1 MTEQHVMP
9 AVSDTNEVQGR
20 QDAQETIAEYRYPGS
35 PPFADTDIDRELF
48 RGRRNEIDHVLHS
61 ILSVDLFVV
70 YAISGVGKTSLLTA
84 GVLEP
89 LRQRQYFPVVVRL
102 NDPTIT
108 PAALIDAQIRDAGD
122 KAEGIT
128 VSRHPSTRD
137 VEPSTLWD
145 LLSGLEIWRGNT
157 LQHLILVFD
166 QFEELFTLDWS
177 DEQRDQFIE
186 QLGQVLRRHRSED
199 PEQGDGSPLP
209 PPDVKIVLI
218 VREDSLGE
226 LEALAAH
233 VPQIMRHRF
242 RLDGLSPESA
252 KAAIRE
258 PAAIDDARLI
268 TQRFSYTD
276 GAAQAI
282 LSFLRARE
290 VHGRPSLTRSI
301 DPSQL
306 QIICQHIERSIVPT
320 KTGEAD
326 SDSVVEITEADLGDK
341 EGLERILRDFYR
353 NELAAF
359 SSKERVLV
367 RQLCEVGL
375 INRYGRRLSL
385 EEGQICGEF
394 RLTKPTLEKLV
405 DRRLLRAEPRVGSVY
420 YELAHDTLTAPILAY
435 RDEARSARRQRRRRV
450 FGTVFGLCLAAAVA
464 LVVALRNDSSQTGN
478 DASVRGTQT
487 IAVGE
492 SVSGEIQGGD
502 RYGVFAVEAPAGQP
516 LVIEVVPDDDRL
528 DAVLEVTDPDGFVQ
542 EVDAGSKGDAESVI
556 VYAAEAARHQVTISG
571 SDSSGDFRLS
581 VQRAGVVDLDVGDSV
596 SDAVEAGKP
605 GGVFGFEAPAG
616 QPLIVE
622 VVPDENPVES
632 DESLDV
638 ALDLRDPDGL
648 DQYADAGG
656 GGAAEVVVVDG
667 SGAGRF
673 LVVVTG
679 YGSTTGDYQL
689 SIRPADVVD
698 VAVGGAA
705 SGAIESGTPSGVF
718 EFEAPAG
725 QPLVVEVGSGKNL
738 DAVLVVRDPV
748 GEDMNVDDGGI
759 GGTESVIVDG
769 SVAGRHLVIVTGFG
783 STTGEYQLSIR
794 PADVVDVAVG
804 GSVSGAVEAG
814 TRSGVFAFEA
824 PIGPPLIVEVVPDDS
839 LDAVLVV
846 RGPDGVNHYLDDGGS
861 GAAEVVVVD
870 SSVAGRHLVIV
881 SGYGSTTGGYQLSI
895 RPADVVDV
903 AVDGSVSGAIEAG
916 TRSGVFAFEAQ
927 TGQPLVVEVVPDDS
941 LDAVLVVR
949 DPDGV
954 DQYYD
959 DGGNG
964 EVEEVVVDDSVAGR
978 HLVVVTGYG
987 STTGQYELSVRPD

>member
-9 AVSDTNEVQGR
+9 ALSDTSELHGKQE
-20 QDAQETIAEYRYPGS
+20 AQETAAEYRYPGS

-102 NDPTIT
+102 NDPTST

-122 KAEGIT
+122 KAGGIT
-128 VSRHPSTRD
+128 VSRHPTTRD

-157 LQHLILVFD
+157 LQHLVLVFD

-186 QLGQVLRRHRSED
+186 QLGEVLRHHRSQD

-252 KAAIRE
+252 KAAICE

-282 LSFLRARE
+282 LNFLRARE

-320 KTGEAD
+320 KLGEVD
-326 SDSVVEITEADLGDK
+326 SDSAVEITEADLGDK

-420 YELAHDTLTAPILAY
+420 YELAHDTLTGPILAY

-450 FGTVFGLCLAAAVA
+450 LGTAFGLCLAAAVA

-478 DASVRGTQT
+478 DSASGTET

-492 SVSGEIQGGD
+492 SVSGAIEGGD
-502 RYGVFAVEAPAGQP
+502 RYDVFAVEAPAGQP
-516 LVIEVVPDDDRL
+516 LVIEVSPDDDRL
-528 DAVLEVTDPDGFVQ
+528 DAVLEVSDPDGFVQ

-556 VYAAEAARHQVTISG
+556 VYAAEASRHQVTISG
-571 SDSSGDFRLS
+571 SDSTGDFQLS

-656 GGAAEVVVVDG
+656 GGAVEVVVVDG
-667 SGAGRF
+667 SGAGRY
-673 LVVVTG
+673 LAVVTG
-679 YGSTTGDYQL
+679 YGSTTGEYQL

-698 VAVGGAA
+698 VAVGSAV
-705 SGAIESGTPSGVF
+705 SGAIEAGTRSGVF

-738 DAVLVVRDPV
+738 DAVLDVRDPV

-759 GGTESVIVDG
+759 GGTESVVVDG
-769 SVAGRHLVIVTGFG
+769 SVAGRHLVIVTGYG

-824 PIGPPLIVEVVPDDS
+824 PAGPPLIVEVVPDDS
-839 LDAVLVV
+839 LDPVLVV

-870 SSVAGRHLVIV
+870 SSVPGGHLVIV
-881 SGYGSTTGGYQLSI
+881 SGYGSTTGAYQLSI
-895 RPADVVDV
+895 QPADVVDV
-903 AVDGSVSGAIEAG
+903 PVDGSVSGAIEGG
-916 TRSGVFAFEAQ
+916 TRSGVFAFEAPA
-927 TGQPLVVEVVPDDS
+927 GQPLAVEVVPDDN

-954 DQYYD
+954 DQYVD
-959 DGGNG
+959 DGGSG
-964 EVEEVVVDDSVAGR
+964 GVEDVVVDGSAAGR